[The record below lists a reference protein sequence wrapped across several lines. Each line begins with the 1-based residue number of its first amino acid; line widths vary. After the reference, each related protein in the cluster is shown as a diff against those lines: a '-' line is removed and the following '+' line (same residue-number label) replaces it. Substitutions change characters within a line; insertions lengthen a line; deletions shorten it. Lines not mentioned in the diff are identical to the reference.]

1 MAFLGSLEGWE
12 ELFMRRYVKTLK
24 QGKGDG
30 MRWVVK
36 MLGEV
41 VLIIEINHRKAT

>member
-1 MAFLGSLEGWE
+1 
-12 ELFMRRYVKTLK
+12 MRRYVKTLK

-36 MLGEV
+36 TLSEV
-41 VLIIEINHRKAT
+41 VLNY